1 MSHRALVS
9 PVLGV
14 LLALSLAA
22 CGSTADKEPAA
33 PGPTAAGSAAD
44 GRTADGSATG
54 GGAADGGASRDCPDK
69 HAVTVQDDKFGGTA
83 DIDLCARP
91 EVHRTAVSAAWASV
105 YSNPTVSPPLNIMPV
120 ACAGDSEDSCKVI
133 KVADSELCNQAKPDC
148 HPQRGE
154 EVPVLCSAVDKLNS
168 DRLYYGVLLE
178 SKRLLAM
185 GTDND
190 RRYTH
195 DFTDKGDIPV
205 GYVDARRLEKVRAEL
220 PACDGSLLH
229 GSGARTFAQMEGLP
243 LD

>member
-1 MSHRALVS
+1 MSYRALVS

-33 PGPTAAGSAAD
+33 PGPTAAGGATD
-44 GRTADGSATG
+44 GRTADGSATD
-54 GGAADGGASRDCPDK
+54 GGAADEGASRDCPDK

-91 EVHRTAVSAAWASV
+91 AVHRTALSAAWASV
-105 YSNPTVSPPLNIMPV
+105 YSSPTVSPPLNIMPV
-120 ACAGDSEDSCKVI
+120 ACAGETEESCKVI
-133 KVADSELCNQAKPDC
+133 KVGDTELCNQAKPDC

-168 DRLYYGVLLE
+168 DRLYYGVLLD

-185 GTDND
+185 GTDHD
-190 RRYTH
+190 RRYTR
-195 DFTDKGDIPV
+195 DFTDKGDFPV

-229 GSGARTFAQMEGLP
+229 GSGARTFAQMQGLP
-243 LD
+243 MD